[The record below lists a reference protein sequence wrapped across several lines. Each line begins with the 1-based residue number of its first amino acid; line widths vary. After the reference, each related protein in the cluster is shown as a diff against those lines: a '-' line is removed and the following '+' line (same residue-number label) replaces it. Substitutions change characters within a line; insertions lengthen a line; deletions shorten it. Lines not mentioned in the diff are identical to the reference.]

1 MRNCWINYDC
11 GTFKARYVYS
21 STTSVSVDVEG
32 QKGNNNFFSS
42 LAHVKLFPLNE
53 PLMWASCWEAH
64 ISDTNKSPPDL
75 AVMAVRRRKDF
86 STSSRE
92 VKMDATG

>member
-11 GTFKARYVYS
+11 GTFKAQYVCS
-21 STTSVSVDVEG
+21 STASVSVDVDG

-42 LAHVKLFPLNE
+42 LAHVKLFPLNA

-64 ISDTNKSPPDL
+64 ISDTNKLHPGL
-75 AVMAVRRRKDF
+75 AGMAVRRWKTF
-86 STSSRE
+86 PLLLE
-92 VKMDATG
+92 E